1 VIFSPLLENIM
12 HSFRFAFTAQRR
24 LATLSLFAMSL
35 TVASATN
42 AQQAAHHD
50 HRAAIVAV
58 PATAAPPT
66 PAISKPAPAPQQP
79 SIFDRYQR
87 FNTDTP
93 LLDWRSANQTV
104 QQIGGWRAYAR
115 EAAAAAKQAQPAT
128 PIPPTTPGAA
138 K

>member
-1 VIFSPLLENIM
+1 M
-12 HSFRFAFTAQRR
+12 HSFRFAFFARRR
-24 LATLSLFAMSL
+24 LVTFGLLMMSF

-50 HRAAIVAV
+50 HRAANVAV

-66 PAISKPAPAPQQP
+66 PSTSKTSPTPQQP

-115 EAAAAAKQAQPAT
+115 EAAAAAKQAQLAT

>member
-1 VIFSPLLENIM
+1 M
-12 HSFRFAFTAQRR
+12 SF
-24 LATLSLFAMSL
+24 
-35 TVASATN
+35 TVASVTN

-50 HRAAIVAV
+50 HRATTVAV
-58 PATAAPPT
+58 PATAAAPT
-66 PAISKPAPAPQQP
+66 PAIATPAPPQQP

-93 LLDWRSANQTV
+93 LLDWRSANKTV

-115 EAAAAAKQAQPAT
+115 EAAAAAKQAQPPK